1 MLVCFS
7 IWEELGKK
15 RNKTGF
21 PDSGARISNSSS
33 GSHVHKSSNNNNAV
47 GDSNNRRWEK
57 EQRSPWS

>member
-21 PDSGARISNSSS
+21 PDSGARISSNS
-33 GSHVHKSSNNNNAV
+33 GSHVHTSSNNNSDGGAV
-47 GDSNNRRWEK
+47 KAGPNN
-57 EQRSPWS
+57 SV